1 MKIKWSVIILVI
13 LGAFAAICA
22 SLLVNA
28 LRRDTGTADD
38 SFIEVV
44 TAKRTLPAMFV
55 ITARHVDK
63 EKAPTNELPE
73 GYLTNPIQA
82 VGKVLSVPVVE
93 GQVLTRYCFVT
104 EGTGAQLASA
114 LPHGMRAVS
123 VPIAG
128 HSLMG
133 GLLHPGSVV
142 DVLAT
147 FKLRAGKESRGQ
159 AISTTLLHSVQVLAV
174 EDSSIVSKPDEG
186 KEGPLGKKSVRA
198 GNRLTVTLMVDS
210 RQAEALQLAMEN
222 GHISLAMRNP
232 LDKRLVDAHAT
243 VLSQGRLAKLGSLL
257 TPSVAARENDG
268 WLEAS
273 EGPNLVDQDVLSEQS
288 ESSAQLRELF
298 AGDSSVEY
306 RGTRRSPQWEV
317 TVIRG
322 REVTEEV
329 LDISRGDSGTQ
340 KSEEEE

>member
-1 MKIKWSVIILVI
+1 M
-13 LGAFAAICA
+13 
-22 SLLVNA
+22 
-28 LRRDTGTADD
+28 
-38 SFIEVV
+38 
-44 TAKRTLPAMFV
+44 
-55 ITARHVDK
+55 
-63 EKAPTNELPE
+63 PT
-73 GYLTNPIQA
+73 
-82 VGKVLSVPVVE
+82 VVVE

-114 LPHGMRAVS
+114 LPYGMRAVS

-147 FKLRAGKESRGQ
+147 FKLRTGKESRGQ
-159 AISTTLLHSVQVLAV
+159 AISTTLLHSVQVLAI
-174 EDSSIVSKPDEG
+174 EASSIVSKPDDG
-186 KEGPLGKKSVRA
+186 KEGALGRKSVSV
-198 GNRLTVTLMVDS
+198 GSRLTVTLMVDS

-232 LDKRLVDAHAT
+232 LDKRPVDVDAT

-257 TPSVAARENDG
+257 TPSVAAQESNG
-268 WLEAS
+268 WLEARDVVSLAADS
-273 EGPNLVDQDVLSEQS
+273 EGPNLADQDVFSEQS
-288 ESSAQLRELF
+288 KSSTHLRKLF
-298 AGDSSVEY
+298 AGDWSVED
-306 RGTRRSPQWEV
+306 RGTKLSPQWEV

-329 LDISRGDSGTQ
+329 LDVAGGDSGTQ